1 MWWNGLVWLSALIYI
16 TQPPFACIQKSGVFF
31 KFFCTVAVRLFIYG
45 LHRKL
50 RTQAQVKPLAYT
62 DTQQR
67 LSLVT
72 HYTECPWQA
81 AWWNVTAGK
90 ELIIDYDSS
99 RKASLEVYFKNAFI
113 ILPPETV
120 LIYKDDPTV
129 GHFNLEIIWREQI
142 TFTRFQILSRWAGCC
157 FFFFSAH
164 TTKSSP
170 VGCNIIYWNNGHTSR
185 TQSLPL
191 TQIRM
196 YGLAACTFMSKSD
209 TVHIQALITNIGMA
223 NAGAT
228 HNMKA
233 NGSHDRH
240 FDDWYSH
247 KVDK

>member
-1 MWWNGLVWLSALIYI
+1 MALFGCQLSFTLRNRRLL
-16 TQPPFACIQKSGVFF
+16 CIQKAGVFL
-31 KFFCTVAVRLFIYG
+31 FFIF
-45 LHRKL
+45 LHRGCQIVYLWTTPRKL

-62 DTQQR
+62 DIQRR

-99 RKASLEVYFKNAFI
+99 RKASLEVYFKNAFF

-142 TFTRFQILSRWAGCC
+142 TFTRFHILSRWAGCC

-170 VGCNIIYWNNGHTSR
+170 VGYNIIYWNNGHTSR

-191 TQIRM
+191 TQIRT

-223 NAGAT
+223 KAGAT

-233 NGSHDRH
+233 NT
-240 FDDWYSH
+240 
-247 KVDK
+247 